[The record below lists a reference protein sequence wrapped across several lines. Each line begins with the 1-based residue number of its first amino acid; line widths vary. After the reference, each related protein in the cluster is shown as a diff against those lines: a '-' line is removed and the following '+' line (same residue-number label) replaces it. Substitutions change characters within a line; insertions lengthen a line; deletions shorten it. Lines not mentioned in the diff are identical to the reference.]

1 VEYFIE
7 SLKALIAVDGAW
19 VPAGADQSLYLRP
32 FMFAKEAFLGVRPAN
47 KVGYY
52 VIASPVGAYFK
63 GGAKPV
69 SIWLSEDYARAGKG
83 GTGAAKTGGN
93 YAASLLPQA
102 EAYEQGCD
110 QVVFLDQ
117 DRNVEELGGMNVVF
131 VYKDGTIVTPQSDSI
146 LEGITRDSIL
156 QLAADRGH
164 KVEGRA
170 VSIDEWRE
178 GVASGDIV
186 EVFACGTAAV
196 VAPIG
201 VLKGAT
207 SSTSSPRPLA
217 LSLRD
222 ELTDIQYGRRED
234 THGWLV
240 RLDAPGRRGAGGVR
254 VVRFSHNDAIR
265 FGIVDETELVVLAG
279 DPLFAGFETTGSG
292 FRSVRSRCSHRSSRA
307 RRSWRR
313 QELPRPRRRDGRR
326 GPAAPLLFLK
336 PNTAVIG
343 PGDAIVRPTQS
354 ERTDFEGELA
364 VVIGRVAKNV
374 PASAALDYVFGY
386 TIGND
391 VTARDLQKSDGQWAR
406 AKGSTRSARS
416 DRRSRPS
423 STWTPARAS

>member
-1 VEYFIE
+1 MSLTYDPDTALAPLEFAVTQNLAAKTPAERDQLLVDPAFGTTFTDHMVDICWSVRGGWHRPRVQPYGPISLDPAAAVLHYGQEIFEGIKAYRHADGSVWTFRPDQNGRRLQRSARRLALPELPVEYFIQ
-7 SLKALIAVDGAW
+7 SLRELIAVDGAW
-19 VPAGADQSLYLRP
+19 VPSGADQSLYLRP

-47 KVGYY
+47 KVAYY
-52 VIASPVGAYFK
+52 LIASPVGAYFK

-110 QVVFLDQ
+110 QVVFLDS

-131 VYKDGTIVTPQSDSI
+131 VYKDGTLVTPQSDSI

-164 KVEGRA
+164 KVQGRA

-201 VLKGAT
+201 QLKGHDFVDEQ
-207 SSTSSPRPLA
+207 PLGELA
-217 LSLRD
+217 LSLRQ

-234 THGWLV
+234 THGWLL
-240 RLDAPGRRGAGGVR
+240 RLDADVAEG
-254 VVRFSHNDAIR
+254 SDA
-265 FGIVDETELVVLAG
+265 
-279 DPLFAGFETTGSG
+279 
-292 FRSVRSRCSHRSSRA
+292 
-307 RRSWRR
+307 
-313 QELPRPRRRDGRR
+313 
-326 GPAAPLLFLK
+326 
-336 PNTAVIG
+336 
-343 PGDAIVRPTQS
+343 
-354 ERTDFEGELA
+354 
-364 VVIGRVAKNV
+364 
-374 PASAALDYVFGY
+374 
-386 TIGND
+386 
-391 VTARDLQKSDGQWAR
+391 
-406 AKGSTRSARS
+406 
-416 DRRSRPS
+416 
-423 STWTPARAS
+423 